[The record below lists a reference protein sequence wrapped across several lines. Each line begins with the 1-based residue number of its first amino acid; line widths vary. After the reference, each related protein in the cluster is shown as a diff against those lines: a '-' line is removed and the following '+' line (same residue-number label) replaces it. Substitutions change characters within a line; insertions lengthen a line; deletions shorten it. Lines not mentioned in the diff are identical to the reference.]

1 MIIEFWFTFEWNL
14 FWRDRKVVSPDLD
27 DGLAWN
33 SRQANNDQVLD
44 IALLGLSQWK
54 ELWLKLIFVV
64 LLMMNKKFDA
74 NLAWDR

>member
-1 MIIEFWFTFEWNL
+1 M

-27 DGLAWN
+27 DGLVWN

-64 LLMMNKKFDA
+64 LLVMNKKFDA
-74 NLAWDR
+74 NLT